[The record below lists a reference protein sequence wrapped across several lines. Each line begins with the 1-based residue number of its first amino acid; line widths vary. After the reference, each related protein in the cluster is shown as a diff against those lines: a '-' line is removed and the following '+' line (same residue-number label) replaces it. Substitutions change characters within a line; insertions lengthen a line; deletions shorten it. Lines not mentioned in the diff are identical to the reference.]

1 MDRKLVVIPVL
12 ALTLLAA
19 ACGGI
24 GGDGDGPRS
33 GGGDGGDDVA
43 YDHPTGAD
51 ELVLR
56 LEQGGGFVPVEYN
69 LRNLPGVSIYGDGRM
84 IVQGPVIEIY
94 PGPAMP
100 NLQVTRLTEDAIQAI
115 LAEAEAAGLLGPD
128 ASYDYPCVTDLPTTT
143 FTVNADGATHTVSA
157 YALGFADGG
166 MSTGQCDGVDIAA
179 REKLLDFST
188 KLGDVRSWLPAGS
201 FGDEEP
207 FTPSALRVYVTDYRD
222 AVEPELEQP
231 EVAWP
236 LEIALDRFGEPDSNL
251 QEYRCGVVDGA
262 DLDALLPEAQAAN
275 ELTPWSS
282 DGTTYGLTFRPL
294 LPDES
299 GC

>member
-1 MDRKLVVIPVL
+1 VDRKLLVIPLL

-24 GGDGDGPRS
+24 GDDGGGPGS
-33 GGGDGGDDVA
+33 GGGGSDERIE
-43 YDHPTGAD
+43 HPTGAD
-51 ELVLR
+51 ELILR
-56 LEQGGGFVPVEYN
+56 IYQGGGFVPVEYN

-100 NLQVTRLTEDAIQAI
+100 NLQVTRLTEPAIQAI
-115 LAEAEAAGLLGPD
+115 LAEAEAAGLFGAD

-143 FTVNADGATHTVSA
+143 FTVNADGATHSISA

-166 MSTGQCDGVDIAA
+166 MSTGQCEGVDIAA
-179 REKLLDFST
+179 REKLYDFST

-201 FGDEEP
+201 FSDEEP
-207 FTPSALRVYVTDYRD
+207 FTPSALRVYVTRYRG

-236 LEIALDRFGEPDSNL
+236 LGTALRRFGEPDPNL
-251 QEYRCGVVDGA
+251 QEYRCGVVEGQ

-282 DGTTYGLTFRPL
+282 DGATYGLVFRPL